1 MKYSAFLVLQL
12 IVTRLAAASVYNI
25 SHGFSSPRQH
35 LSDASPSSEECSQ
48 VLPLRL
54 QSFPSWAKYLLW
66 RQTISPECAKNRPI
80 QPCVWDLK
88 QWTCLPKLVVIGTQ
102 KGGTTGLRNMLIATG
117 LFMSME
123 VTSKGRKIY
132 PEGNYFGKNLP
143 SRGRNLS
150 YQKLLEGWFSKAGR
164 FPSDV
169 RWSDLA
175 DENGFARKISIDVSP
190 QYSQDLVQHE
200 IEWIL
205 RINPD
210 VHFLLLARDPSGA
223 AVSVTDMHIC
233 ARLAPKGSMGSLK
246 NPGAPG
252 RCGNVGCDFRPGMSA
267 AAPELFPAVTD
278 VLKAVKT
285 CTPETIPC
293 SMFHRQ
299 LEKLTALNQRQE
311 LKYMPGEKNTGIPR
325 RVLAGVRGR
334 ARKELKYR
342 QELKK
347 ERSGERV
354 HGYYFHGRWRYPWV
368 LHQQWLQ
375 VVPKHQMHVIRTDY
389 LWDEPQLVLDTIA
402 GLLQLPFT
410 IPAVT
415 NFATKPDRQTKCRC
429 SDAEANRKAF
439 YAIVERCQLKE
450 AISCAHFHSNELMQE
465 LMASRFPYGSPPGK
479 PFLEWNRGMS
489 VSECEKRG
497 YGVDVRYDILLQ

>member
-12 IVTRLAAASVYNI
+12 IVATRLAAASVYNI

-80 QPCVWDLK
+80 QPCVWHLK
-88 QWTCLPKLVVIGTQ
+88 QWTCLPKLVVIGAQ

-117 LFMSME
+117 LFMSVE
-123 VTSKGRKIY
+123 VTSKRRKIY
-132 PEGNYFGKNLP
+132 PEAHYFGKHLP
-143 SRGRNLS
+143 NRGRNLS
-150 YQKLLEGWFSKAGR
+150 YQKLLEGWVSRAGR

-190 QYSQDLVQHE
+190 QYSQDLVEHE

-223 AVSVTDMHIC
+223 FVSATDMYIC
-233 ARLAPKGSMGSLK
+233 WNMDYERH
-246 NPGAPG
+246 APG
-252 RCGNVGCDFRPGMSA
+252 RCGTVGCDFRPSL
-267 AAPELFPAVTD
+267 LFPAVRD
-278 VLKAVKT
+278 VHDAVET
-285 CTPETIPC
+285 CTPETVPC

-311 LKYMPGEKNTGIPR
+311 LKYMPGEKNTGVNLR

-334 ARKELKYR
+334 ARKYLKYR
-342 QELKK
+342 EELKK

-354 HGYYFHGRWRYPWV
+354 HGYNDHGRWRYPWV

-375 VVPKHQMHVIRTDY
+375 IVPKHQMHVIRNDY

-415 NFATKPDRQTKCRC
+415 NFATKPGQTKTGQTKCRC
-429 SDAEANRKAF
+429 SEAEANRKAF

-497 YGVDVRYDILLQ
+497 YGVDVRYDILLQQIRDIGHP

>member
-25 SHGFSSPRQH
+25 GHGFSSSRQH
-35 LSDASPSSEECSQ
+35 LSDDSPSSEECSR

-66 RQTISPECAKNRPI
+66 RQTISPKCAKNRPI
-80 QPCVWDLK
+80 QPCVWHLK
-88 QWTCLPKLVVIGTQ
+88 QWTCLPKLVVIGTE

-117 LFMSME
+117 LFMSVE
-123 VTSKGRKIY
+123 RTNNDGTKRY
-132 PEGNYFGKNLP
+132 PEAHYFGKNLP
-143 SRGRNLS
+143 NRGRDLS
-150 YQKLLEGWFSKAGR
+150 YQKLLEGWVSRAGR

-190 QYSQDLVQHE
+190 QYSQDLVEHE
-200 IEWIL
+200 IQWIL

-223 AVSVTDMHIC
+223 FVSATDMDIC
-233 ARLAPKGSMGSLK
+233 SGNMDYGRD
-246 NPGAPG
+246 APG
-252 RCGNVGCDFRPGMSA
+252 HCGTVGCDFRPSQ
-267 AAPELFPAVTD
+267 LFPAVRD
-278 VLKAVKT
+278 VHDAVET
-285 CTPETIPC
+285 CTPETVPC

-299 LEKLTALNQRQE
+299 VENLTALNQQKE
-311 LKYMPGEKNTGIPR
+311 LKYMLGEQKDKTEKN
-325 RVLAGVRGR
+325 
-334 ARKELKYR
+334 E
-342 QELKK
+342 
-347 ERSGERV
+347 V
-354 HGYYFHGRWRYPWV
+354 HGYNDHGRWRYPWV

-375 VVPKHQMHVIRTDY
+375 VVPKHQMHVIRSDY

-402 GLLQLPFT
+402 GILQLPFT

-415 NFATKPDRQTKCRC
+415 NFDTKPDRQTKCLC
-429 SDAEANRKAF
+429 SDAEANLEAF

-450 AISCAHFHSNELMQE
+450 AISCAHFHSNDLMQE

-497 YGVDVRYDILLQ
+497 YGVDVRYDILLQQIRDIGHP